1 MEFGSASVNCDT
13 VTQVWTFKRKNG
25 CTQMN
30 NGLALTKHP
39 DEKAINL

>member
-13 VTQVWTFKRKNG
+13 AHKFEHLNG
-25 CTQMN
+25 CTQLN
-30 NGLALTKHP
+30 NGLARTKHP